1 MGKFICN
8 RNGVANPMNY
18 HQMLVK
24 GDVFECDPHSLHME
38 DLLNGIFSVYREP
51 EPVVESAPELTS
63 AQVVEHVTQVVSD
76 TVEGIAHPIP
86 VIDDGVSPEAKDNER
101 WRKRFGR

>member
-18 HQMLVK
+18 HQTLVK

-38 DLLNGIFSVYREP
+38 DILNGMFSVYREP
-51 EPVVESAPELTS
+51 EPVVVLEVISEQ
-63 AQVVEHVTQVVSD
+63 QVVEVVSEA
-76 TVEGIAHPIP
+76 VKEAISHPEP
-86 VIDDGVSPEAKDNER
+86 VIDDASPEVKNNEK
-101 WRKRFGR
+101 WRKRFGV